1 MLRSNAGLIL
11 LLLCNAST
19 AALQGTCDLPTK
31 QGFSQQDSQQA
42 KPHRSRQPEL
52 RDGGALRAAALELR
66 GLLKDARTASAA
78 LSSAA
83 LELHGLLQAADAAAL
98 ALDTAAARQ
107 DSALQAASGHTTG
120 SSCGSAPRG
129 CRLAAVWCRCGTLA
143 QRLQCSEG
151 EAPAIPGT
159 LISCKPHNIS
169 VSGCDWHARRSVLH

>member
-107 DSALQAASGHTTG
+107 DSALQAASGHTT
-120 SSCGSAPRG
+120 AA
-129 CRLAAVWCRCGTLA
+129 AAVLHHADADW
-143 QRLQCSEG
+143 LQSG
-151 EAPAIPGT
+151 AGAAH
-159 LISCKPHNIS
+159 LL
-169 VSGCDWHARRSVLH
+169 SGCSALREKRPLYQALS